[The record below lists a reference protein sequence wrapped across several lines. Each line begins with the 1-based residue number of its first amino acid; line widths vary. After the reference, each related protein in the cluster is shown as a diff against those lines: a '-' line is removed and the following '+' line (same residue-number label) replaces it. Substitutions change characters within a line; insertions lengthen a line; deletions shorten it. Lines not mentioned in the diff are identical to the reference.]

1 MEGITAG
8 TIVLLILVILVVAIL
23 AKGIRIIQQSEVMII
38 ERLGRYHKTLH
49 SGINIII
56 PIIDQPRSILW
67 RYAQEI
73 PGAGV
78 VVRHLSKERIDLR
91 ETVYDFPK
99 QNVITRDNV
108 VTEINALLYFQVMDP
123 VRSVYEISNLPQAIE
138 KLTQTSLRN
147 VIGEMDLDQTLTSR
161 DTINSRLREILDE
174 ATNKWGV
181 KVNRVELQDITPP
194 RDIRDAMEKQMR
206 AERERRE
213 AILRAEGEKR
223 SNILVAEGEKEAMIL
238 RAEAKKAAVIAEA
251 EGTANAIKLINDANP
266 NAAYLTIK
274 GYEAL
279 KFVADGKATKIVV
292 PSEIQNVTGLL
303 ASLKGVLADE
313 ESAPKAKKKE
323 KDTL

>member
-1 MEGITAG
+1 M
-8 TIVLLILVILVVAIL
+8 
-23 AKGIRIIQQSEVMII
+23 
-38 ERLGRYHKTLH
+38 RL
-49 SGINIII
+49 
-56 PIIDQPRSILW
+56 
-67 RYAQEI
+67 
-73 PGAGV
+73 
-78 VVRHLSKERIDLR
+78 
-91 ETVYDFPK
+91 
-99 QNVITRDNV
+99 
-108 VTEINALLYFQVMDP
+108 
-123 VRSVYEISNLPQAIE
+123 
-138 KLTQTSLRN
+138 
-147 VIGEMDLDQTLTSR
+147 
-161 DTINSRLREILDE
+161 ILDE
-174 ATNKWGV
+174 ATDPWGI
-181 KVNRVELQDITPP
+181 KINRVELKNILPP
-194 RDIRDAMEKQMR
+194 RDIQQAMEKQMR

-313 ESAPKAKKKE
+313 ESAPKTKKKE

>member
-1 MEGITAG
+1 MDTWI
-8 TIVLLILVILVVAIL
+8 IVLIVLAVVFFIVLVSSVRVVRQANVVI
-23 AKGIRIIQQSEVMII
+23 V
-38 ERLGRYHKTLH
+38 ERLGKFHKVLNTGMHLIFPLIDRA
-49 SGINIII
+49 SK
-56 PIIDQPRSILW
+56 PISLKECVAVFAPQP
-67 RYAQEI
+67 
-73 PGAGV
+73 
-78 VVRHLSKERIDLR
+78 
-91 ETVYDFPK
+91 
-99 QNVITRDNV
+99 VITKDNV
-108 VTEINALLYFQVMDP
+108 TMQIDTVVYYQVTDAKLYTYGVEHP
-123 VRSVYEISNLPQAIE
+123 IRAIE
-138 KLTQTSLRN
+138 NLTATTLRN
-147 VIGEMDLDQTLTSR
+147 LVGELELDGTLTSR
-161 DTINSRLREILDE
+161 DTVNSKMRLILDE
-174 ATNKWGV
+174 ATDPWGI
-181 KVNRVELQDITPP
+181 KINRVELKNILPP
-194 RDIRDAMEKQMR
+194 RDIQQAMEKQMR

-251 EGTANAIKLINDANP
+251 EGTANAIRLINDANP